1 MEKTRNKKVGRPPL
15 KIDSKKLQ
23 EELKKYINQEQS
35 GVATYTN
42 LGIGKT
48 SFYDMIKKKGVKIS

>member
-15 KIDSKKLQ
+15 KIDSNKLQ
-23 EELKKYINQEQS
+23 RELKKYIDKEQS

-42 LGIGKT
+42 LKIGKT
-48 SFYDMIKKKGVKIS
+48 SFYSIIKKMGVK